1 MESNQWEDQ
10 LRNLLSEYNS
20 LDTTSPLGT
29 DPAALNSTLEDPTTS
44 TPDQI
49 QAWKRIEAS
58 LDAADQAFDET
69 ISQRVKHFHP
79 QYDPHSWP
87 ILLKRL
93 ADTRYLR
100 AKLIVLK
107 SVEVAILLLLIL
119 SAVNIERMGK
129 FPFKSNFL
137 NTDYQYQAQPIPSG
151 KNKTEDKESSKSTP
165 TTALK
170 NNSDFTQADQ
180 KQNSNT
186 GNHSA
191 LFAENIDTKN
201 NSTKIPANQSSAINS
216 NTLTEISTSFSS
228 PDELITTDQISS
240 DRYNQ
245 KSFTED
251 IPTMTMNGLQISFEP
266 SSIPAIEP
274 STNSYITEPIAAS
287 DLDALQRSAKKVPEP
302 KFVEALDRTYTEFSV
317 LAQIDYNALKMPE
330 DRLYSSGRE
339 IVFPSKGIMS
349 PGYGAGF
356 TIAIG
361 HPIWALETGLIYSAK
376 DFEPGRQLIV
386 GGAFDN
392 GSVDFEAMRLQIVSL
407 PVQYRYRFDHTG
419 RFKAYAI
426 AGGGFHVIAESDI
439 DVSIKYHFAS
449 LAFGENPNN
458 DPNLAATIQES
469 RRIREHI
476 RDGAPF
482 STKSFVSVNAG
493 LGIEYMLTEHKAL
506 FLQAVGQYQIPNIT
520 FSNNNGKHLRSVS
533 LQAGIRGPLGK

>member
-20 LDTTSPLGT
+20 PDSISPLET
-29 DPAALNSTLEDPTTS
+29 DPAALNSTPENTS
-44 TPDQI
+44 TPSPDQI

-58 LDAADQAFDET
+58 LDAADHAFDET
-69 ISQRVKHFHP
+69 ISQRVKNFNP
-79 QYDPHSWP
+79 PYDPHSWP
-87 ILLKRL
+87 LLLKRL
-93 ADTRYLR
+93 ADKRYLR
-100 AKLIVLK
+100 AKLIVMK

-119 SAVNIERMGK
+119 TAVNIERNGK
-129 FPFKSNFL
+129 LPFNSNL
-137 NTDYQYQAQPIPSG
+137 LSPDTKIQQQTIPSNNNKAEYQQPIQ
-151 KNKTEDKESSKSTP
+151 NTP
-165 TTALK
+165 TSTTK
-170 NNSDFTQADQ
+170 TNNDFTQVDRQQDQLANDHSVLFADNSTVR
-180 KQNSNT
+180 KNNETNVANTNLDKTISTIGISNSIASIENVIANNQNS
-186 GNHSA
+186 
-191 LFAENIDTKN
+191 
-201 NSTKIPANQSSAINS
+201 KIYHGQTSSAK
-216 NTLTEISTSFSS
+216 EIPSMS
-228 PDELITTDQISS
+228 
-240 DRYNQ
+240 
-245 KSFTED
+245 
-251 IPTMTMNGLQISFEP
+251 MNGLNFSFEP
-266 SSIPAIEP
+266 TAVPKVE
-274 STNSYITEPIAAS
+274 TNYDSYITAPIASELIAV
-287 DLDALQRSAKKVPEP
+287 DHPTKTVPEP
-302 KFVEALDRTYTEFSV
+302 KFVEALNHTYTEFAV
-317 LAQIDYNALKMPE
+317 LAQVDYNALKMPE

-339 IVFPSKGIMS
+339 IIFPSKGIMS

-361 HPIWALETGLIYSAK
+361 HPIWALETGVIYSAK

-392 GSVDFEAMRLQIVSL
+392 GSVDFEAMRLQVVSL

-419 RFKAYAI
+419 RFKAYGI

-439 DVSIKYHFAS
+439 DVSIKYHFPS

-458 DPNLAATIQES
+458 DPSLAATIQES

-493 LGIEYMLTEHKAL
+493 LGIEYMITEHKAL
-506 FLQAVGQYQIPNIT
+506 FLQTVAQYQIPNIT